1 MADGGTA
8 VEPIQARCRSLV
20 SSGRLVRFASVGLL
34 GAAVD
39 FAVLVSLVEFWGLRL
54 ELGKIVS
61 AETAIL
67 VMFALNE
74 SWTFSEWGEP
84 DYRSVLRRLGSSN
97 VVRLGGLAVATV
109 VLSLLVRLLAI
120 PYLLANTVG
129 IACGFSVNFLTE
141 SYFTWSVGQ

>member
-1 MADGGTA
+1 
-8 VEPIQARCRSLV
+8 
-20 SSGRLVRFASVGLL
+20 
-34 GAAVD
+34 
-39 FAVLVSLVEFWGLRL
+39 
-54 ELGKIVS
+54 
-61 AETAIL
+61 
-67 VMFALNE
+67 MFALNE

-129 IACGFSVNFLTE
+129 IACGFSVNFLAE